1 MTLLNLPAFAPKLR
15 KSNGKIYIFDTIRRK
30 FVRLT
35 PEEWVRQ
42 HFVNYLVLSQYP
54 KNLFQVER
62 GLKYN
67 QRQKRS
73 DILVL
78 DRDAQPFLLVEC
90 KSTRIQINRQ
100 TFEQISIYNHTI
112 QAKYL
117 ALTNG
122 LQHFYA
128 QVDIQKQELCFLEDL
143 PHFPDN

>member
-1 MTLLNLPAFAPKLR
+1 MISLNLPAFAPKLR
-15 KSNGKIYIFDTIRRK
+15 KSNGKIYIFDVIRRK

-42 HFVNYLVLSQYP
+42 HFINYLILNEYP
-54 KNLFQVER
+54 KSLFQVER
-62 GLKYN
+62 SLKYN

-78 DRDAQPFLLVEC
+78 DRNTQPFLLVEC
-90 KSTRIQINRQ
+90 KSPQIKMNRRIL
-100 TFEQISIYNHTI
+100 EQISVYNHTI

-122 LQHFYA
+122 LQHLYA
-128 QVDIQKQELCFLEDL
+128 QVDTRKQEIFFLEEL
-143 PHFPDN
+143 PSFSK

>member
-1 MTLLNLPAFAPKLR
+1 MISLNLPTFAPKLR
-15 KSNGKIYIFDTIRRK
+15 KSNGKIYIFDAIRRK

-42 HFVNYLVLSQYP
+42 HFINYLILRGYP
-54 KNLFQVER
+54 KSLFQVER
-62 GLKYN
+62 ALKYN

-78 DRDAQPFLLVEC
+78 DRNAQPFLLVEC
-90 KSTRIQINRQ
+90 KSPQIKMSKQ
-100 TFEQISIYNHTI
+100 ILEQISIYNHTI

-122 LQHFYA
+122 LQHLYA
-128 QVDIQKQELCFLEDL
+128 QVDIQKQEIFFLEEL
-143 PHFPDN
+143 PSFSK